1 MFHKRLMKEFKEN
14 MKYVALVVATQ
25 WIMLIANVIFV
36 LQSAKLLNML
46 RIGRTTV
53 EELKKYAL
61 ITLGVIILRFIM
73 TKLNGKFSFK
83 ASVNTKDKLRM
94 KLYDKILRLGS
105 NYYENYSTSEVV
117 QLSTEGVEQLEIYF
131 GRYIPQFLYAFLAPI
146 TLFFIVGTINL
157 SVAVALLV
165 CVLLIPGAIMGVQK
179 FAKKL
184 LAKYWGS
191 YTELG
196 DHFLEYVQGLTT
208 MKIYQA
214 DEYYAKK
221 MHDESEN
228 FRKMTMR
235 VLVMQLNSIT
245 IMDLAAYGGAVAGI
259 ILGLLAMRTGSVDF
273 TQGIFIVLISAE
285 FFLPMRLLGS
295 FFHISMNGNAAADKI
310 FRILDLTEKEEG
322 IVKEIKTDAV
332 SFKNISFSYAGA
344 KERNVLQHINF
355 EISPKKMIAFA
366 GESGCGKSTI
376 ASLLMGEHTDFEGTI
391 LLGGH
396 PLHDITSIV
405 RYKKITRINHNSY
418 LFAGTVRDN
427 LQMGNPTASEA
438 EFKEALKKVKLY
450 DFIKESGGLAM
461 QLTEHAENLSGGQK
475 QRLALAR
482 AILHDSDIYIFD
494 EATSNI
500 DVESEEL
507 IMKNI
512 REMAKEKT
520 IILISHRLANIVE
533 ADEIFMME
541 NGSIIENGTQE
552 ELLQINSGNY
562 KRLYE
567 SQKELE
573 GYAKYTKESTISNER
588 KAAL

>member
-14 MKYVALVVATQ
+14 MKYVALVVASQ

-36 LQSAKLLNML
+36 FQSAKLLNML
-46 RIGRTTV
+46 RIGSTTV

-61 ITLGVIILRFIM
+61 MMLGVIILRFIM
-73 TKLNGKFSFK
+73 TKLNGRFSFK

-105 NYYENYSTSEVV
+105 DYYENYSTSEVV

-131 GRYIPQFLYAFLAPI
+131 GRYIPQFFYAFLAPI

-165 CVLLIPGAIMGVQK
+165 CVPLIPGAIMGVQK

-184 LAKYWGS
+184 LSKYWGS

-196 DHFLEYVQGLTT
+196 DNFLEYIQGLTT

-245 IMDLAAYGGAVAGI
+245 IMDLVAYGGAVTGI
-259 ILGLLAMRTGSVDF
+259 ILGLLAMKTGSVNF

-322 IVKEIKTDAV
+322 SVKEIRTDAL
-332 SFKNISFSYAGA
+332 SFKHINFSYAGA
-344 KERNVLQHINF
+344 KERNVLQNINF
-355 EISPKKMIAFA
+355 EISPKKLVAFA

-376 ASLLMGEHTDFEGTI
+376 ASLLMGEQTDFEGKI

-396 PLHDITSIV
+396 PLHDISSIV

-438 EFKEALKKVKLY
+438 ELNEALKKVKLY
-450 DFIKESGGLAM
+450 DFINESGGLSM
-461 QLTEHAENLSGGQK
+461 QLTENADNLSGGQK

-507 IMKNI
+507 IMKNV
-512 REMAKEKT
+512 RQMAKEKT

-541 NGSIIENGTQE
+541 NGSIIENGTHE
-552 ELLQINSGNY
+552 ELLQIKNGNY

-573 GYAKYTKESTISNER
+573 GYAKYTKESTMSNDR
-588 KAAL
+588 KVAL